1 MIDILMTHDYLC
13 VKDDIIDEIDTLFLG
28 IIYLKNDIVKN
39 VNKEQKIDQIEF
51 SIFIFCFDIMI
62 YRITKKAVEDGI
74 YDEE

>member
-39 VNKEQKIDQIEF
+39 VNKEQKID
-51 SIFIFCFDIMI
+51 
-62 YRITKKAVEDGI
+62 
-74 YDEE
+74 